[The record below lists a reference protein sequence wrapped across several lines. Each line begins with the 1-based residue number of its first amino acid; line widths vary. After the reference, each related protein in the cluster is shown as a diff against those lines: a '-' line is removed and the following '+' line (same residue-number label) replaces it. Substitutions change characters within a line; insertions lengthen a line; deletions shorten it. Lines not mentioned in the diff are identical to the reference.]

1 MKARA
6 KLQQNPMK
14 ISRNNKIMANK
25 LDPNTTISFFQ
36 TKSEILFNQKTFLEI
51 ILSFIKNVQVDYLNN
66 NTLNENKDNS
76 NNSIQLNNASK
87 IKTVLKEL
95 KENLLEIKKE
105 KDKNIELLIKQT
117 EQKKDILR
125 KTIFNTVYT
134 KRSISNYNYI
144 NLKHETLIT
153 ENNENYYNKE
163 TPELKLL
170 NFKVENEIIK
180 VDNLTQRVQLLI
192 QYYKTPHKIE
202 DHRTEIIN
210 ESKKNEETI
219 NEILHD
225 KVVEQRENFMDEVNQ
240 KSIQDLKISSLHS
253 QIIRYRNELND
264 VHKSL
269 KYVNTQEVITE
280 ENKSYLETIKEDE
293 KNDNLTFRT
302 SFSGT
307 KTGATNNII
316 NNNINNNNKSSKNI
330 KYIDINDI
338 EKLLKLNMNIN
349 VNINYNKQI
358 INNHF
363 DNNNNIND
371 KVNNNEEDEDE
382 DGEDNSSYYSKEQNI
397 DDEYD
402 IDSNNND
409 DKTKINNN

>member
-240 KSIQDLKISSLHS
+240 KSIQDLTISSLHS
-253 QIIRYRNELND
+253 QIIRYRNEMND

-293 KNDNLTFRT
+293 KNENLTFRT

-316 NNNINNNNKSSKNI
+316 NNNINKNNKSSKNI

-371 KVNNNEEDEDE
+371 KVNNNEEDEEE
-382 DGEDNSSYYSKEQNI
+382 DDEDNSSYYSKEQNI

-409 DKTKINNN
+409 DKTKIKNN

>member
-6 KLQQNPMK
+6 KLQNNPMK
-14 ISRNNKIMANK
+14 ISRNNKIMANT

-76 NNSIQLNNASK
+76 DNSIQSNNASK
-87 IKTVLKEL
+87 MKKVLKEL

-210 ESKKNEETI
+210 DSKKNEETI

-240 KSIQDLKISSLHS
+240 KSIQDLTISSLHS
-253 QIIRYRNELND
+253 QIIKYRNEMND

-293 KNDNLTFRT
+293 KNENLTFRT

>member
-14 ISRNNKIMANK
+14 ISRNNKIMANT

-202 DHRTEIIN
+202 NHRTEIIN
-210 ESKKNEETI
+210 DSKKNEETI

-240 KSIQDLKISSLHS
+240 KSIQDLTISSLHS
-253 QIIRYRNELND
+253 QIIRYRNEMND

-382 DGEDNSSYYSKEQNI
+382 DDEDNSSYYSKEQNI

-402 IDSNNND
+402 IDRNNND

>member
-14 ISRNNKIMANK
+14 ISRNNKIMANT

-76 NNSIQLNNASK
+76 DNSIQSNNASK
-87 IKTVLKEL
+87 MKKVLKEL

-170 NFKVENEIIK
+170 NFKIENEIIK

-202 DHRTEIIN
+202 DHMTEIIN